1 MAKKDY
7 KDTNLKNEYKTLVKD
22 PESDLAKITVSSDE
36 KRTRAELLDILE
48 ELFENNEL
56 MFNPTF
62 QLRLKAMLHILIKS
76 IDNTLDDNLSAT
88 IATNT
93 AKTGISNSQ
102 ASAITAN
109 TSKTGITTTQV
120 NEIKTNTAKTGI
132 STQQSLAITT
142 NTGKVSFPFTGATIY
157 PDGDNSTATFRHD
170 TKAST
175 LVVTVTIPEGPLG
188 RKQPAVTKSAT
199 LTLS

>member
-132 STQQSLAITT
+132 ST
-142 NTGKVSFPFTGATIY
+142 PFTGATIY